1 MKRII
6 QLTLFLV
13 LASIFFALY
22 KIYFQESKKVI
33 IENNLESINPSGT
46 SLRSGNVISKNN
58 LIKNLKYE
66 VTIDKNNQYIITS
79 DLGEITYT
87 NDGDELVLMK
97 NVTGLLIDE
106 NNIPILIKSDNASY
120 NNSDYNTNFF
130 QNVKI
135 TYLNN
140 NITSDKLDLNF
151 KKKKIL
157 IHGNVNYQGQ
167 NQVIHTDNI
176 EISLITK
183 KISIYM
189 DNNENSVKIELVK

>member
-6 QLTLFLV
+6 QLTLFLL
-13 LASIFFALY
+13 LASIFFAIY

-33 IENNLESINPSGT
+33 IENNLKSINSSGS
-46 SLRSGNVISKNN
+46 SLRSGNVKSKNN

-79 DLGEITYT
+79 DLGEITY
-87 NDGDELVLMK
+87 NNNGDELVLMK
-97 NVTGLLIDE
+97 NVTGLLVDE

-157 IHGNVNYQGQ
+157 IHDNVNYQGQ

>member
-6 QLTLFLV
+6 QLTLFLL

-33 IENNLESINPSGT
+33 IENSLKSINSSGS
-46 SLRSGNVISKNN
+46 SLRSGNVKSKNN

-157 IHGNVNYQGQ
+157 IHGNVNYQGE